1 MEFNFTFPYN
11 LLRDNIKMISYCYEC
26 GVKLEYPASAK
37 PKFCHNC
44 GSPTGEGEARGE
56 CCPRGHEGVPGV
68 RGEERAEDEDENLRV
83 PQNLTE
89 LEFEVSFAES
99 QTFKLG
105 DIMEQSVRETETA
118 GEIGGPLNIPDRKG
132 KRTSK
137 KKVLD
142 QFKREAGT
150 LRQNPRKK

>member
-1 MEFNFTFPYN
+1 
-11 LLRDNIKMISYCYEC
+11 MISYCYEC
-26 GVKLEYPASAK
+26 GVKLEYPASVK

-44 GSPTGEGEARGE
+44 GLPTGGGGHGANPKERETAGE
-56 CCPRGHEGVPGV
+56 CCPKGHEGAPGV
-68 RGEERAEDEDENLRV
+68 RGERVEDEDEGLRV
-83 PQNLTE
+83 PENLTE
-89 LEFEVSFAES
+89 LEFELSFAEA

-105 DIMEQSVRETETA
+105 DIMEQSVRETEAA
-118 GEIGGPLNIPDRKG
+118 GEIAGPLKIPDRKG

-150 LRQNPRKK
+150 LRQKPRKK

>member
-1 MEFNFTFPYN
+1 
-11 LLRDNIKMISYCYEC
+11 MISYCYEC
-26 GVKLEYPASAK
+26 GVKLEYPASVK

-44 GSPTGEGEARGE
+44 GSPTGGDDGHGSSPKEREAQGG
-56 CCPRGHEGVPGV
+56 CCPKGHEGVPGV
-68 RGEERAEDEDENLRV
+68 RGIREEDEDENLKV
-83 PQNLTE
+83 PENLTE
-89 LEFEVSFAES
+89 LEFDLSFAES

-105 DIMEQSVRETETA
+105 DIMEQSVRENEA
-118 GEIGGPLNIPDRKG
+118 GGEIAGPLNIPDRKG

-150 LRQNPRKK
+150 LRQKPRKK